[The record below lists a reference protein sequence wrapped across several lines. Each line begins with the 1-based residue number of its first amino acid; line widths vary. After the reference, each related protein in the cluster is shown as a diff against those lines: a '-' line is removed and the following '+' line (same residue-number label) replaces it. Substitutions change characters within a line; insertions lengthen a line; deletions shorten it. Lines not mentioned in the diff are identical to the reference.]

1 MDRQM
6 NVALVGYGN
15 FGKKYYHTLKKIKL
29 YKKIIIYRK
38 NKKKNFNLLSA
49 SSLKKNKIDVAII
62 VTPIETHY
70 KIAKFFL
77 NLNIPII
84 LEKPVSKKIREIKEL
99 NTLSKKK
106 KVSVIVNYSDLFNQ
120 NYLNIKKK

>member
-1 MDRQM
+1 M

-15 FGKKYYHTLKKIKL
+15 FGKKYYHKIKKIKL
-29 YKKIIIYRK
+29 YKKKIIYRK

-99 NTLSKKK
+99 NIFKKEKSKCYCKLLRLS
-106 KVSVIVNYSDLFNQ
+106 
-120 NYLNIKKK
+120 IKII